1 MSPRLPASMKCL
13 IPLGIVL
20 VLTACGE
27 KNPVATA
34 PIAAKYGAE
43 GKQPGQIFADRL
55 AKGQYGPELIVI
67 PSGRFM
73 LGATGKDRKAPA
85 TEKPAHP
92 VVFQRTFALTR
103 TEITVDDFAE
113 FIGSSGY
120 KTQAD
125 KAGSSEIFD
134 LASGR
139 LIRAPGVNWR
149 LDHIGKPARGDYP
162 VVHVAFADAEAYAA
176 WLSRRSG
183 HHYRLPSEAEWEYVL
198 RAGTETL
205 FPWGDKPKQLG
216 KGNLTGS
223 GDLFPNGRNWRNAIQ
238 GYSDGYWALAPVRR
252 YSSEGW
258 GTFDML
264 GNVSEWVADCW
275 HENYRRAPANGEAWV
290 NAGCSDR
297 VIRGSA
303 WLSSID
309 QSRGSFRMRMAG
321 DRTNPR
327 LGFRLVREL

>member
-1 MSPRLPASMKCL
+1 MKCL

-20 VLTACGE
+20 ALSACGGG
-27 KNPVATA
+27 NPTPTA
-34 PIAAKYGAE
+34 MVTAKYGAE
-43 GKQPGQIFADRL
+43 GLQPGQIFSDRL
-55 AKGQYGPELIVI
+55 GRGRYGPELIVI
-67 PSGRFM
+67 PAGRFT
-73 LGATGKDRKAPA
+73 LGAAGKDRKAPA
-85 TEKPAHP
+85 SEKPAHP
-92 VVFQRTFALTR
+92 VAFQRPFAISR
-103 TEITVDDFAE
+103 TEITVDAFAA
-113 FIGSSGY
+113 FIDSSGY

-125 KAGSSEIFD
+125 KTGSSEIFD

-149 LDHIGKPARGDYP
+149 FDHIGKPARGDYP

-183 HHYRLPSEAEWEYVL
+183 RHYRLPSEAEWEYVL
-198 RAGTETL
+198 RAGTSTVYA
-205 FPWGDKPKQLG
+205 WGDKPKQIA

-223 GDLFPNGRNWRNAIQ
+223 GDLFPNGRNWRNAIK

-290 NAGCSDR
+290 NPGCTHR

-303 WLSSID
+303 WLSSMD
-309 QSRGSFRMRMAG
+309 QSRGSFRMPTAAE
-321 DRTNPR
+321 RTNAR

>member
-20 VLTACGE
+20 ACAACGE
-27 KNPVATA
+27 KNSAPVAA
-34 PIAAKYGAE
+34 IAAKTGAE
-43 GKQPGQIFADRL
+43 GKQSGQIFSDRL
-55 AKGQYGPELIVI
+55 ARGQYGPELIVI

-73 LGATGKDRKAPA
+73 LGAVGKDRKAPA
-85 TEKPAHP
+85 SEKPAHA
-92 VVFQRTFALTR
+92 VAFQRAFAMTR
-103 TEITVDDFAE
+103 TEITVDAFAV
-113 FIGSSGY
+113 FIASSAY
-120 KTQAD
+120 QTQAD
-125 KAGSSEIFD
+125 RAGGSEIFD

-139 LIRAPGVNWR
+139 LIRASGVNWR
-149 LDHIGKPARGDYP
+149 LDHVGKPARGDYP
-162 VVHVAFADAEAYAA
+162 VLHVAFADAEAYAQ

-183 HHYRLPSEAEWEYVL
+183 HRYRLPSEAEWEYVL
-198 RAGTETL
+198 RAGTETVY
-205 FPWGDKPKQLG
+205 PWGEKPKQLE

-223 GDLFPNGRNWRNAIQ
+223 GDLFPNGRNWRNAIS

-252 YSSEGW
+252 YSSEAW

-264 GNVSEWVADCW
+264 GNVSEWVGDCW

-290 NAGCSDR
+290 NAGCSQR

-309 QSRGSFRMRMAG
+309 QSRGSFRMGMDAE
-321 DRTNPR
+321 RTNAR

>member
-1 MSPRLPASMKCL
+1 MKCL

-20 VLTACGE
+20 VCAACGE
-27 KNPVATA
+27 RNSAPVAA
-34 PIAAKYGAE
+34 IAVKTGAE
-43 GKQPGQIFADRL
+43 GKQSGQIFSDRL
-55 AKGQYGPELIVI
+55 AGGQYGPELIVI

-73 LGATGKDRKAPA
+73 LGAVGKDRKAPA
-85 TEKPAHP
+85 SEKPAHA
-92 VVFQRTFALTR
+92 VAFQRAFAMTR
-103 TEITVDDFAE
+103 TEITVDAFAV
-113 FIGSSGY
+113 FIASSAY
-120 KTQAD
+120 QTQAD
-125 KAGSSEIFD
+125 RAGGSEIFD

-139 LIRAPGVNWR
+139 LIRASGVNWR
-149 LDHIGKPARGDYP
+149 LDHVGKPARGDYP
-162 VVHVAFADAEAYAA
+162 VLHVAFADAEAYAQ

-183 HHYRLPSEAEWEYVL
+183 HRYRLPSEAEWEYVL
-198 RAGTETL
+198 RAGTETVY
-205 FPWGDKPKQLG
+205 PWGEKPKQLE

-223 GDLFPNGRNWRNAIQ
+223 GDLFPNGRNWRNAIS

-252 YSSEGW
+252 YSSEAW

-264 GNVSEWVADCW
+264 GNVSEWVGDCW

-290 NAGCSDR
+290 NAGCSQR

-309 QSRGSFRMRMAG
+309 QSRGSFRMGMDAE
-321 DRTNPR
+321 RTNAR

>member
-1 MSPRLPASMKCL
+1 MKCL

-20 VLTACGE
+20 ALAACGE
-27 KNPVATA
+27 RNPGPVDAIA
-34 PIAAKYGAE
+34 PKYGIE
-43 GKQPGQIFADRL
+43 GKQSGQIFADRI
-55 AKGQYGPELIVI
+55 ARGQYGPELIVI

-73 LGATGKDRKAPA
+73 LGAAGKDRKAPA
-85 TEKPAHP
+85 SEKPAHA
-92 VVFQRTFALTR
+92 VAFRRAFAMAR
-103 TEITVDDFAE
+103 TEITVDAFAA
-113 FIGSSGY
+113 FIHDSGY
-120 KTQAD
+120 RTQAD
-125 KAGSSEIFD
+125 RAGSSEIFD

-149 LDHIGKPARGDYP
+149 FDHVGKPAPGDYP
-162 VVHVAFADAEAYAA
+162 VVHVAFVDAEAYAR

-183 HHYRLPSEAEWEYVL
+183 HRYRLPSEAEWEYVL
-198 RAGTETL
+198 RAGTETVY
-205 FPWGDKPKQLG
+205 PWGDKSKQLG

-223 GDLFPNGRNWRNAIQ
+223 GDLFPNGRNWRNAIA

-290 NAGCSDR
+290 NEGCSHR

-309 QSRGSFRMRMAG
+309 QSRSSFRMRMDAE
-321 DRTNPR
+321 RTNAR